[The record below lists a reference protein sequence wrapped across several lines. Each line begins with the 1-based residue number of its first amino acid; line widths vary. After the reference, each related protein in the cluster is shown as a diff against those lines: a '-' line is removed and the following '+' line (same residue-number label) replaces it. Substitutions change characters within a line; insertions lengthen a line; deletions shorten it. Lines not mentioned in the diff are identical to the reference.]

1 MYLAIVRSAPFQLT
15 TPALT
20 FFPMTVVLDFAPLG
34 PDGFFYVGHGR
45 DGDIFSHCILAISV
59 YCRRLRG
66 GNFPESPSL
75 RSGAVGDN
83 GISGADGSRD
93 GATNAD
99 GVISRD
105 PGGNGAGADDA
116 NR

>member
-1 MYLAIVRSAPFQLT
+1 MVSQLGRV
-15 TPALT
+15 PADAENRVQHSGSFTL
-20 FFPMTVVLDFAPLG
+20 L
-34 PDGFFYVGHGR
+34 
-45 DGDIFSHCILAISV
+45 